1 MKKRSVLLA
10 VAGLVLSLNV
20 FATGAIAVDDEVG
33 DEEPGYGLVVGHDDK
48 ASASKAALAECKKA
62 GNKACKVVVWF
73 EKCGAYAASKKYYGV
88 GWGASEAAASKMAMD
103 KCGNKAC
110 EVKLAECE

>member
-1 MKKRSVLLA
+1 MIKNRFLLTI
-10 VAGLVLSLNV
+10 AGLLLSANV
-20 FATGAIAVDDEVG
+20 FATGAIAVDDEEG

-48 ASASKAALAECKKA
+48 AAASKAALAECKKA

-73 EKCGAYAASKKYYGV
+73 DKCGAYAASKKFYGV
-88 GWGASEAAASKMAMD
+88 GWGATEAAANKMALA

-110 EVKLAECE
+110 EVKVAECE